1 VAHTEAPSVGFRHPG
16 TWLRSL
22 SRLRGR
28 DLRAI
33 LSARNL
39 IVLGVVLII
48 GYLALVPLGYLF
60 WGAFFN
66 DQGLTLDWFSKA
78 YSAVGL
84 GSMMVNSLAFALGST
99 VISVSVG
106 TLLAYL
112 IVRTDVPFK
121 TLMMVMSLVPLI
133 LPGILHTIAWIF
145 LASPRVG
152 VYNKLLEPIF
162 GPGTFNIFSLPGMIL
177 VEGLHL
183 APLVFLLMVAA
194 FRSMDPALEES
205 ALMSG
210 ARFATLF
217 RRITMPLVRPALY
230 AAILIMAVRTLEA
243 FEVPAL
249 LGIPEGRWV
258 FTSRIWRVLNAF
270 PPGYGQAGAYAM
282 TLLVLTSIGVF
293 WHSRLSRRAKTFQTV
308 TGKGFRPRP
317 LELGRWRRPATAF
330 LVGYFLF
337 AVAAPMLILV
347 YASTQ
352 KFYTAPT
359 LSTVTHL
366 TAHNY
371 NYTFSSHG
379 TLVALKNSMF
389 LSIGTATLVMFLMA
403 VAAWLVVRTRL
414 TGRWM
419 VDNLSFLPLVIPG
432 LVMGVALL
440 FVYLRFP
447 IPIYGTIWI
456 LLIAYMTRYMP
467 YGMRYAASSMYQIAG
482 ELEESA
488 QTSGASWWQ
497 TFRRI
502 LLPLLVPGLLAGWI
516 YIATVSIRELSSSI
530 LLYSPGNEVLSI
542 RIWEQYQNGQF
553 TELAALG
560 VIMVVILMAL
570 VAVAY
575 KLGAKI
581 GVKEA

>member
-1 VAHTEAPSVGFRHPG
+1 VSARAVDWR
-16 TWLRSL
+16 
-22 SRLRGR
+22 RL
-28 DLRAI
+28 

-39 IVLGVVLII
+39 IVLGVVLVI
-48 GYLALVPLGYLF
+48 GYLALVPLGYLL
-60 WGAFFN
+60 WGTFF
-66 DQGLTLDWFSKA
+66 DAEGFTFRWFGEA

-84 GSMMVNSLAFALGST
+84 TEMMLNSLTFALGAT
-99 VISVSVG
+99 VVSVALG

-121 TLMMVMSLVPLI
+121 PLLMAASLVPLI
-133 LPGILHTIAWIF
+133 LPGILHTIAWIL

-152 VYNKLLEPIF
+152 VYNKALEPVL

-205 ALMSG
+205 ALLSG
-210 ARFATLF
+210 AKLPTVF
-217 RRITMPLVRPALY
+217 RRVTLPLVRPALY
-230 AAILIMAVRTLEA
+230 AAILITAVRTLEA

-249 LGIPEGRWV
+249 LGMPEGIWV
-258 FTSRIWRVLNAF
+258 FTSRIWRVLNTY
-270 PPGYGQAGAYAM
+270 PPEYGQAGAYAM
-282 TLLVLTSIGVF
+282 SLLILSSIGVF
-293 WHSRLSRRAKTFQTV
+293 WHSRLSKRAKSFQTV

-317 LELGRWRRPATAF
+317 MELGRWRWPATG
-330 LVGYFLF
+330 LIVSYFAF
-337 AVAAPMLILV
+337 AVVAPMLILI

-352 KFYTAPT
+352 KFYSVPSIDT
-359 LSTVTHL
+359 LTNL
-366 TAHNY
+366 TAENY
-371 NYTFSSHG
+371 SYTFSNPG
-379 TLVALKNSMF
+379 TLVALKNSFM
-389 LSIGTATLVMFLMA
+389 LGIGSATLVMLFMA
-403 VAAWLVVRTRL
+403 VAAWLVVRTKL
-414 TGRWM
+414 PGRWM
-419 VDNLSFLPLVIPG
+419 VDNLAFLPLVIPG

-456 LLIAYMTRYMP
+456 LLLAYFTRYMP
-467 YGMRYAASSMYQIAG
+467 YGMRYASSSMYQISS

-488 QTSGASWWQ
+488 QTSGASWVQ
-497 TFRRI
+497 SFRRVV
-502 LLPLLVPGLLAGWI
+502 LPLLVPGLIAGWI
-516 YIATVSIRELSSSI
+516 YILTVSVRELSSSI
-530 LLYSPGNEVLSI
+530 LLYSPGNEVLAI

-560 VIMVVILMAL
+560 VVMVAAL
-570 VAVAY
+570 VSLVAIAY

>member
-1 VAHTEAPSVGFRHPG
+1 VATTEAQRLDLGGRAA
-16 TWLRSL
+16 
-22 SRLRGR
+22 RLRRLTGLR
-28 DLRAI
+28 RGDLRRL

-39 IVLGVVLII
+39 IILGVVAVI
-48 GYLALVPLGYLF
+48 GYLALVPLGYLL
-60 WGAFFN
+60 WGAFFDDN
-66 DQGLTLDWFSKA
+66 GFTLDWFSKA

-84 GSMMVNSLAFALGST
+84 GEMLTNSLVFALGST
-99 VISVSVG
+99 VISVSLG

-121 TLMMVMSLVPLI
+121 GLMMVASLVPLI

-152 VYNKLLEPIF
+152 LYNRLLEPVF

-210 ARFATLF
+210 ARLPTVF
-217 RRITMPLVRPALY
+217 RRITVPLVRPALY

-249 LGIPEGRWV
+249 LGIPEGLWV

-270 PPGYGQAGAYAM
+270 PPGYGEAGAYAM
-282 TLLVLTSIGVF
+282 SLLVLTSIGVF
-293 WHSRLSRRAKTFQTV
+293 WHSRLSKRARAFQTV

-317 LELGRWRRPATAF
+317 IELGRWRGPATAF
-330 LVGYFLF
+330 LVAYFLF
-337 AVAAPMLILV
+337 AVVAPMLILV

-352 KFYTAPT
+352 RFYSVPS
-359 LSTVTHL
+359 LDSLTHL
-366 TAHNY
+366 TGHNY
-371 NYTFSSHG
+371 QYTFSNSG
-379 TLVALKNSMF
+379 TLVALKNSLF
-389 LSIGTATLVMFLMA
+389 LSLGTATLVMLFMA
-403 VAAWLVVRTRL
+403 IAAWLVVRTKL
-414 TGRWM
+414 PGRWM

-447 IPIYGTIWI
+447 LPIYGTIWI
-456 LLIAYMTRYMP
+456 LLLAYLTRYMP
-467 YGMRYAASSMYQIAG
+467 YGMRYASSSMYQISN

-497 TFRRI
+497 AFRRI
-502 LLPLLVPGLLAGWI
+502 ILPLLIPGLVAGWI
-516 YIATVSIRELSSSI
+516 YIATVSMRELSSSI

-560 VIMVVILMAL
+560 VVMVLILMLLAG
-570 VAVAY
+570 AAY